1 LPPWWV
7 LISSE
12 KHHWQYLLDQ
22 KGNLLFGQAELS
34 LNRQVKIG

>member
-1 LPPWWV
+1 V

-22 KGNLLFGQAELS
+22 RVNQLFDQAELS
-34 LNRQVKIG
+34 LNRQVKTD